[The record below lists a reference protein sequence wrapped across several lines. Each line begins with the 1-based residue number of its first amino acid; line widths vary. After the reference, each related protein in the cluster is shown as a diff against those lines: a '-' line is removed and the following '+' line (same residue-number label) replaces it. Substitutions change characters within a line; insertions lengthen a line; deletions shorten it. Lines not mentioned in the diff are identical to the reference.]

1 MMRLRPKD
9 LIGRNYDRLTK
20 KEKKYYDDNR
30 EKFELNTCDKYH
42 PIWSSHDLIWIDQLF
57 DLRDEVVEYCNK
69 CGYVALSDYAFAEL
83 KSDVFG

>member
-42 PIWSSHDLIWIDQLF
+42 TIWCSHDLIWIDQLF